1 MPARTPGPIGVT
13 WARVLVTGLPALVK
27 LQSTTGLIGLPLLL
41 FRYITTCQRWP
52 GMARKVGFS
61 MTTIGTVGPAVIGTE
76 PTGRAVA
83 FCSTICMVA
92 AWARGSKAASSGP
105 IGRPSWPTVSGVQT
119 WPVLGSRNSGE
130 PVVAATSTELLA
142 WASTA
147 GASVIPIRQSDK
159 VVE

>member
-1 MPARTPGPIGVT
+1 MTAMPARTPGPIGVT

-27 LQSTTGLIGLPLLL
+27 LQSTTGLIVLPLLL

-83 FCSTICMVA
+83 FCSTCCMVA

-105 IGRPSWPTVSGVQT
+105 IG
-119 WPVLGSRNSGE
+119 
-130 PVVAATSTELLA
+130 
-142 WASTA
+142 
-147 GASVIPIRQSDK
+147 
-159 VVE
+159 